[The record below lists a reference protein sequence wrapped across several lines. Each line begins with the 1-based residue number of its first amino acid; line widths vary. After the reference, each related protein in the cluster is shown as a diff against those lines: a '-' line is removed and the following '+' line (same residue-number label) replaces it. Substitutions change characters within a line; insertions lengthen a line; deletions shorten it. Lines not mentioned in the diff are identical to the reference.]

1 MQRRTQHQ
9 AAELLLPPEFSTGKA
24 AGSRRRLCPTVDC
37 VHDGKGGFGRKDGPR
52 LPGPRLETALGKSSR
67 SLGRK
72 EEQSVGKMF
81 TGLGRAGGSKDIS
94 GTVVGCLI

>member
-1 MQRRTQHQ
+1 MCT
-9 AAELLLPPEFSTGKA
+9 TGKED
-24 AGSRRRLCPTVDC
+24 L
-37 VHDGKGGFGRKDGPR
+37 GGRTDLGCQA
-52 LPGPRLETALGKSSR
+52 RLETALGKSSR